1 MPKYTNYNTMKQ
13 LIFATHNAHKADE
26 VKQIVGNLF
35 EVKNL
40 SDINFFDEIPE
51 TGNTFKANALQKAQF
66 LHDKLNCNCFAD
78 DSGLSVDA
86 LNGEPGVL
94 SARYAGEPSN
104 SQRNTEKL
112 LGALKN
118 ISNRKAQFTTVIA
131 VILDGKTHFFE
142 GIIHGSIT
150 ESPRGEGG
158 FGYDPIF
165 IPEGYDKTFAELP
178 AEIKVMPLLI
188 DSNGEVVRNK
198 YC

>member
-1 MPKYTNYNTMKQ
+1 MKQ

-26 VKQIVGNLF
+26 VKAIVGNLF

-51 TGNTFKANALQKAQF
+51 TGNTFKENAFQKVKY

-86 LNGEPGVL
+86 LNGEPGIF

-112 LGALKN
+112 LDALKN
-118 ISNRKAQFTTVIA
+118 ISNRKAQFTCVIA
-131 VILDGKTHFFE
+131 VILDGQSHFFE
-142 GIIHGSIT
+142 GVIHGTIT
-150 ESPRGEGG
+150 ETPYGEGG

-165 IPEGYDKTFAELP
+165 IPDGYDKTFAELP
-178 AEIKVMPLLI
+178 ADIK
-188 DSNGEVVRNK
+188 NK
-198 YC
+198 ISHRAIALEKFKQFLNSK

>member
-1 MPKYTNYNTMKQ
+1 MDQ

-26 VKQIVGNLF
+26 VKAIVGNLF

-51 TGNTFKANALQKAQF
+51 TGNTFKENAFQKVKY

-86 LNGEPGVL
+86 LNGAPGIL

-112 LGALKN
+112 LNTLKN
-118 ISNRKAQFTTVIA
+118 ISNRKAQFTCVIA
-131 VILDGKTHFFE
+131 VILDGQTHFFE
-142 GIIHGSIT
+142 GIIRGTIT
-150 ESPRGEGG
+150 EYPQGEGG

-165 IPEGYDKTFAELP
+165 IPDGYDKTFAELP
-178 AEIKVMPLLI
+178 TDIK
-188 DSNGEVVRNK
+188 NK
-198 YC
+198 ISHRAIALEKFKQFLNSK

>member
-1 MPKYTNYNTMKQ
+1 MDQ

-26 VKQIVGNLF
+26 VKAIVGNLF

-51 TGNTFKANALQKAQF
+51 TGNTFKENAFQKVKY

-86 LNGEPGVL
+86 LNGAPGIL

-104 SQRNTEKL
+104 SQRNTKKL
-112 LGALKN
+112 LNTLKN
-118 ISNRKAQFTTVIA
+118 ISNRKAQFTCVIA
-131 VILDGKTHFFE
+131 VILDGQTHFFE
-142 GIIHGSIT
+142 GIIRGTIT
-150 ESPRGEGG
+150 EYPQGEGG

-165 IPEGYDKTFAELP
+165 IPDGYDKTFAELP
-178 AEIKVMPLLI
+178 AEIK
-188 DSNGEVVRNK
+188 NK
-198 YC
+198 ISHRAIAMQKFQLFLNSK

>member
-1 MPKYTNYNTMKQ
+1 MNQ

-26 VKQIVGNLF
+26 VKAIVGNLF

-51 TGNTFKANALQKAQF
+51 TGNTFKENAFQKVKY

-86 LNGEPGVL
+86 LNGAPGIL

-112 LGALKN
+112 LNTLKN
-118 ISNRKAQFTTVIA
+118 ISNRKAQFTCVIA
-131 VILDGKTHFFE
+131 VILDGQTHFFE
-142 GIIHGSIT
+142 GIIRGTIT
-150 ESPRGEGG
+150 EYPQGEGG

-165 IPEGYDKTFAELP
+165 IPDGYDKTFAELP
-178 AEIKVMPLLI
+178 TDIK
-188 DSNGEVVRNK
+188 NK
-198 YC
+198 ISHRAIALEKFKQFLNSK